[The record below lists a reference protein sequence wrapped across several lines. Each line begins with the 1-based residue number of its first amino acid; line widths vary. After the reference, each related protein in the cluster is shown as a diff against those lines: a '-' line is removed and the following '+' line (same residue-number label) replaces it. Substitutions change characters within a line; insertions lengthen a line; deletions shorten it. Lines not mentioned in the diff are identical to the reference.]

1 MENRPDVSN
10 DLNLHNPYSVQPN
23 PNFVKV
29 SFDNLHLNVEPFVLF
44 RQLNLFSRWLMI
56 ICVKKTDKNYGM
68 LQSFVKDLT
77 SNLESGNNV
86 NIDTTKEI
94 LKNNEISKYKWYTID
109 IRSEQDTTISNKI
122 NIKFGEG
129 VDTWYK
135 SLYFD
140 KIYNKCKGL
149 IIYADSLNDIPVTI
163 LSRSNIGLC
172 TFTDIELT
180 NFLYKCTAK
189 YIENVIP
196 ENNGGEIVGYVNA
209 HKWTK
214 LVKL

>member
-1 MENRPDVSN
+1 MENGPDVLN
-10 DLNLHNPYSVQPN
+10 DLSVQNSYCIPSN

-44 RQLNLFSRWLMI
+44 RQLNSFSRWLMI
-56 ICVKKTDKNYGM
+56 ICVKKTDKNYNN
-68 LQSFVKDLT
+68 LQSFIKDLT
-77 SNLESGNNV
+77 FNLESGNTV

-109 IRSEQDTTISNKI
+109 IRNDEDTTISNKI

-129 VDTWYK
+129 SDTWYK

-149 IIYADSLNDIPVTI
+149 IIYADSVDDIPCTM
-163 LSRSNIGLC
+163 LSRSNMGLC
-172 TFTDIELT
+172 TFTDMELA
-180 NFLYKCTAK
+180 NFIYKCSAK
-189 YIENVIP
+189 YIENVNP
-196 ENNGGEIVGYVNA
+196 ENNKGEIVGYVNA

>member
-1 MENRPDVSN
+1 MENGPDM
-10 DLNLHNPYSVQPN
+10 LNNLSVQNSYCIPPN
-23 PNFVKV
+23 PNFIKV

-44 RQLNLFSRWLMI
+44 RQLNTFSRWLMI
-56 ICVKKTDKNYGM
+56 ICVKKTDKNYNM
-68 LQSFVKDLT
+68 LQTFIKDLT
-77 SNLESGNNV
+77 FNLEKGNTV

-94 LKNNEISKYKWYTID
+94 LKNNEISKYKWYNID
-109 IRSEQDTTISNKI
+109 IRSDIDTTLDNKI

-129 VDTWYK
+129 SDLWYK

-149 IIYADSLNDIPVTI
+149 IIYADSIDDIPCTM
-163 LSRSNIGLC
+163 LSRSNMGLC

-180 NFLYKCTAK
+180 NFIYKCTAK
-189 YIENVIP
+189 YIENVLP
-196 ENNGGEIVGYVNA
+196 QNNNGDIVGYVNA

>member
-1 MENRPDVSN
+1 MENGPNLID
-10 DLNLHNPYSVQPN
+10 DLNIQHSYCIYPN
-23 PNFVKV
+23 SNFVKV
-29 SFDNLHLNVEPFVLF
+29 PFDSLHLNIEPFVLF
-44 RQLNLFSRWLMI
+44 RQLNSFSRWLMI
-56 ICVKKTDKNYGM
+56 ICVKKTHKNYDI
-68 LQSFVKDLT
+68 LQSFINDLT
-77 SNLESGNNV
+77 TNLEKGNTV

-109 IRSEQDTTISNKI
+109 IRSDNDTTISNKI

-129 VDTWYK
+129 SDLWYK

-149 IIYADSLNDIPVTI
+149 IIYADSIDDIPSTM
-163 LSRSNIGLC
+163 LCRTNMGLC
-172 TFTDIELT
+172 TFTDIELS
-180 NFLYKCTAK
+180 NFIYKCTAK
-189 YIENVIP
+189 YIENVLP
-196 ENNGGEIVGYVNA
+196 QNNNDEIVGFVNA

>member
-1 MENRPDVSN
+1 MENGPDIANEFNVQHS
-10 DLNLHNPYSVQPN
+10 YSIQPN
-23 PNFVKV
+23 SNFLKV

-44 RQLNLFSRWLMI
+44 RQLNSFSRWLMI
-56 ICVKKTDKNYGM
+56 VCVKKTDKNYNN
-68 LQSFVKDLT
+68 LQSFIKDLT
-77 SNLESGNNV
+77 TNLDSGNTI

-109 IRSEQDTTISNKI
+109 MRNDQDTTLTNNI
-122 NIKFGEG
+122 NIKFGDG

-140 KIYNKCKGL
+140 KIFNKCKGL
-149 IIYADSLNDIPVTI
+149 VIYADSIDDIPCTM

-172 TFTDIELT
+172 TFTDLELT

-189 YIENVIP
+189 YLENIIP
-196 ENNGGEIVGYVNA
+196 VNNGNEIVGFVNA